1 MDKKELT
8 ILEESLIRYFRESN
22 LIPLV
27 GSGISTGTRT
37 RKRRYVPSG
46 IEYKAYMIEEI
57 KKSGKLNE

>member
-8 ILEESLIRYFRESN
+8 ILEESLIRYFREGN

-46 IEYKAYMIEEI
+46 IEI
-57 KKSGKLNE
+57 